1 MVITIGGS
9 YGSGGKA
16 IAQKLSELLG
26 YKLCDD
32 DIIAEAVKDSGV
44 DLTEETFRYFDE
56 SLGKAPLS
64 ELTRVSAIQKS
75 SYLGV
80 VSTLSLDVTPLDRTM
95 AQAQRTVLKRFADE
109 GDCIL
114 KGRCADYYLAGREDV
129 LSVFVIDNEENC
141 LSRIMEYYPELTEK
155 EAKKLI
161 RKTDKRRQDY
171 YAFFTGKRWGDPS
184 NYSLYLNCAMLGGAD
199 LAARMLAAAV
209 RSSCQEE

>member
-1 MVITIGGS
+1 
-9 YGSGGKA
+9 
-16 IAQKLSELLG
+16 
-26 YKLCDD
+26 
-32 DIIAEAVKDSGV
+32 
-44 DLTEETFRYFDE
+44 
-56 SLGKAPLS
+56 
-64 ELTRVSAIQKS
+64 
-75 SYLGV
+75 
-80 VSTLSLDVTPLDRTM
+80 M
-95 AQAQRTVLKRFADE
+95 AQAQRTVLRRFADE